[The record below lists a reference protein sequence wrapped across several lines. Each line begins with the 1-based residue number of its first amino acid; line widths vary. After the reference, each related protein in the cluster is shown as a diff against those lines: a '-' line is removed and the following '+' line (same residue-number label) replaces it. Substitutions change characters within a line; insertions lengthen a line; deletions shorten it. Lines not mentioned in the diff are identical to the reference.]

1 MRAQVIVY
9 KPKTCE
15 DCKEKRAHYG
25 VAGERKA
32 RWCAACG
39 EKHGA
44 VRQGGGAAPKRQ
56 MAQRGPAA
64 GPQPPFS
71 LSIWVLSLETGSCE
85 GFGF

>member
-71 LSIWVLSLETGSCE
+71 HFGCELCKGRIWKELLR
-85 GFGF
+85 